1 MTETMRSQQR
11 VAFLRRPVQ
20 VIGATP
26 AELASVVYGAMSNA
40 ERRAWRIYCG
50 RLEKIK
56 GIDLVGYLELMIALS
71 ASGAVATASV
81 GEGCIE

>member
-1 MTETMRSQQR
+1 MTETMQPQQR

-26 AELASVVYGAMSNA
+26 AELASVVYAAMTNA

-56 GIDLVGYLELMIALS
+56 GIDLVGYLELIIALS
-71 ASGAVATASV
+71 ASGAAPTPNGGAD
-81 GEGCIE
+81 E